1 MLSQR
6 QAGNCL
12 KTNKR
17 RDIMDYKFYDVK
29 KKASVTTKITEVKK
43 YGTGTRV
50 RYAVRGKTKDGRN
63 LTVFVN
69 KETFDKASKA
79 VK

>member
-1 MLSQR
+1 
-6 QAGNCL
+6 
-12 KTNKR
+12 
-17 RDIMDYKFYDVK
+17 MDYKFYDVK
-29 KKASVTTKITEVKK
+29 KKAAVTTKITAVKK
-43 YGTGTRV
+43 YGEGTRV
-50 RYAVRGKTKDGRN
+50 RFAVCGKTKDGRN

>member
-1 MLSQR
+1 
-6 QAGNCL
+6 
-12 KTNKR
+12 
-17 RDIMDYKFYDVK
+17 MDYKFYDVK

-43 YGTGTRV
+43 YGEGTRV
-50 RYAVRGKTKDGRN
+50 RYAVRGKTSDGRP

-69 KETFDKASKA
+69 KATFDKASKA